1 MALNIQ
7 LLADGRQTGGG
18 FTAVIG
24 TIDFDSSYP
33 TGGEAIAATDLGL
46 NTLDMLIV
54 GQRFGYS
61 IEWDKANAKLLV
73 YQTPIIVSAAT
84 TASFAGVVPAAL
96 VEASDTKD
104 LLAVSLVDFI
114 CWGR

>member
-1 MALNIQ
+1 MALTVT

-18 FTAVIG
+18 YTAVVG
-24 TIDFDSSYP
+24 TVSFDNSYL
-33 TGGEAIAATDLGL
+33 TGGELIAAPDVGL
-46 NTLDMLIV
+46 NTIDMLIV
-54 GQRFGYS
+54 GQRFGYQL
-61 IEWDKANAKLLV
+61 EWDKANGTILA

-84 TASFAGVVPAAL
+84 TASFAGVSAGAL
-96 VEASDTKD
+96 IEVSSAKD